1 MSLRQCV
8 ALFAGILLA
17 VTAVQAQTSMRV
29 RGTITA
35 VDGNVL
41 SVKSRDGREM
51 KITLADNVAV
61 LVAKAIRFEDI
72 KPGDKLGVT
81 SMPGPNGMPVAVEVH
96 YLPPGVPEGQGPWD
110 LQPGSTMTNAVVA
123 AIVTATGNRELTLQ
137 FQGTTKEGRG
147 PGKRRA
153 GARGPRQPQRS
164 RRRRIRVHRRA
175 GRGRPELDCR
185 PHPGE
190 QGRSE
195 AAVVTGD
202 RGRERRA
209 ATS

>member
-96 YLPPGVPEGQGPWD
+96 YLPPGVPEWQGPWD

-123 AIVTATGNRELTLQ
+123 AIVTATGNHELTLQ
-137 FQGTTKEGRG
+137 FQGTTQKVAVPESAALARAV
-147 PGKRRA
+147 PGSRSDLVVGEYVFTVAQAADDRSLTA
-153 GARGPRQPQRS
+153 ARIQVSKDGVKPP
-164 RRRRIRVHRRA
+164 
-175 GRGRPELDCR
+175 L
-185 PHPGE
+185 
-190 QGRSE
+190 
-195 AAVVTGD
+195 
-202 RGRERRA
+202 
-209 ATS
+209 